1 MKELIAIQSELKA
14 PKGQTNKFGGYNY
27 RSCED
32 ILEAVKPL
40 LSKHGAALT
49 LSDEIVLIG
58 NNTFVKAT
66 ATFYSSAPTPL
77 SVSAFARHPVD
88 KKGMDDSQITG
99 ATSSYARKY
108 ALNGLFCIDD
118 TKDAD
123 ATNDHGKGGNPN
135 PGNAGA
141 GSEPAG
147 KGSRPNPKP
156 APPAAPTPAPQP
168 AQSETEVLLSFMA
181 DRGVSREDLEDLFK
195 VKVEKFTAEDKKK
208 IKDAIAKMRIDKTD
222 FFTAF
227 NSL

>member
-32 ILEAVKPL
+32 ILESVKPL
-40 LSKHGAALT
+40 LAKHGAALT

-58 NNTFVKAT
+58 NDTFVKAT
-66 ATFYSSAPTPL
+66 ATFYSSEPTPL
-77 SVSAFARHPVD
+77 AVSAFARHPVD